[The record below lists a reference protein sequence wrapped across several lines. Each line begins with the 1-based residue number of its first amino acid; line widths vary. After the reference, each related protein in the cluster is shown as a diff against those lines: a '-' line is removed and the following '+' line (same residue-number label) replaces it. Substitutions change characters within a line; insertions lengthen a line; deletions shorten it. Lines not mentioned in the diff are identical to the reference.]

1 MATIYE
7 LRAKLKICEEHYKLY
22 KKKLT
27 NEKGLQ
33 VLEICIISIYIYIY
47 INYLKLLFKVND

>member
-27 NEKGLQ
+27 NVKGLQ
-33 VLEICIISIYIYIY
+33 FLKIFIISIYIYIY
-47 INYLKLLFKVND
+47 Q